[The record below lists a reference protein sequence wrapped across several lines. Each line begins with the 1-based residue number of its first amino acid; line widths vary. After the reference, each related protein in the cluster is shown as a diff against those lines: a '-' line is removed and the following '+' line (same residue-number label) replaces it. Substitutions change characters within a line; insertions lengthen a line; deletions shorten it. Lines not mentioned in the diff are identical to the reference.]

1 MPPKPRRQRADTSG
15 STGKT
20 SSVET
25 TVAVTNQ
32 GHNTATQLQENQLP
46 VINEVSQVNSETLL
60 YLQSKT
66 GMIDKLIEEHLPGT
80 EMIQWGDIAPI
91 KGGDGLSLQ
100 SDNNHVRKIFIGQR
114 GGAFYKNKNG
124 GRVYIK

>member
-32 GHNTATQLQENQLP
+32 GHNTATQL
-46 VINEVSQVNSETLL
+46 I
-60 YLQSKT
+60 
-66 GMIDKLIEEHLPGT
+66 
-80 EMIQWGDIAPI
+80 
-91 KGGDGLSLQ
+91 DGLV
-100 SDNNHVRKIFIGQR
+100 D
-114 GGAFYKNKNG
+114 
-124 GRVYIK
+124 